1 MRNLLAHKMFR
12 PTFAVVIAVLVVAAI
27 LVSSPLAGAD
37 RQAGRLSGPYLGSYR
52 ATLTA
57 DQAATRG
64 EARMAGAFR
73 LVLRRDGTYS
83 AWNPLDGRTN
93 GRLAALPGRR
103 LRFYADSGCLAG
115 GFERP
120 QGGTYGWSLNGRKL
134 TLKHISEGACS
145 GRTQTLTYPLW
156 KRL

>member
-1 MRNLLAHKMFR
+1 MRNLLAHNVFRR
-12 PTFAVVIAVLVVAAI
+12 PTFAAVIAVLVVAAI
-27 LVSSPLAGAD
+27 LVPSPLAGA
-37 RQAGRLSGPYLGSYR
+37 GRLSSPYLGSYR

-57 DQAATRG
+57 HQAVTRG
-64 EARMAGAFR
+64 DARMAGAFR

-115 GFERP
+115 GVERP

-134 TLKHISEGACS
+134 TLKLVSEARCS

-156 KRL
+156 KRV